1 MPPDSTSTALTAP
14 DKVVNKV
21 PFLRSLRARLLL
33 AALAIEILVLGVM
46 LGSGLKHMENQLG
59 RQLGQHV
66 QALQLAYQTA
76 ITVPLVARDY
86 ATLRDILDGW
96 RQADELHYIV
106 VTSPD
111 GKILANSGFPSDM
124 ALPQADQDVVWGE
137 VMHQV
142 FPVDFQG
149 QRYGSV
155 HLGLDT
161 GFIAAAGRQ
170 LIWRGLLVAG
180 IGIVLTII
188 LLLVTGLWLT
198 RHLRTLTQAAAR
210 IAAGDYAV
218 HVTVP
223 TRDEIALLAK
233 SFNTMASAVENR
245 VDELARQAGHDSLT
259 GLHNRRAF
267 EAHLEEALRI
277 RLNQSLYV
285 LYLDLDQFKAV
296 NDSCGHAAGDLLL
309 QSLGQVMSERF
320 GADFIARL
328 GGDEFGLVIVNAT
341 PDSVHLRAQMMIDEI
356 RAFPFVWEGRAFQ
369 LGASIG
375 LVQVSPH
382 IDTVTSLLIAADTAC
397 YAAKEHGRNRV
408 EVYAPGDDYFRQRQ
422 DELASLAGITA
433 ALQDDRF
440 VLYHQRITSLKPG
453 RPDHAEVLI
462 RMRDEAGKIIL
473 PGRFIPAAERYNL
486 MPFIDRWVI
495 NAALARLQEFAHNGG
510 LPFHHVNINLSG
522 AGLAEE
528 GMRHFIAE
536 RIAFYGTDPAQ
547 ICFEITESQAIGN
560 LGGALALIADAHHMG
575 STIALDDF
583 GSGLSSFGYLKR
595 FNVDYLKIDG
605 QFIRNLAHD
614 PIDRAT
620 VVAIIGLAKAHGL
633 RTVAEFVAEPEIV
646 DIVRE
651 LGVDYAQG
659 FALHEPSPF

>member
-1 MPPDSTSTALTAP
+1 MNASGNTPR
-14 DKVVNKV
+14 KV
-21 PFLRSLRARLLL
+21 PFFHSLRTRLLL
-33 AALAIEILVLGVM
+33 TALSIEILVLAVM
-46 LGSGLKHMENQLG
+46 LGSGLRHMENQLG

-76 ITVPLVARDY
+76 IAVPLVSRDY

-96 RQADELHYIV
+96 RQADELHYIA
-106 VTSPD
+106 VTAPD
-111 GKILANSGFPSDM
+111 GKVLATSGHPVGE
-124 ALPQADQDVVWGE
+124 ALPQPQEQESIVWGE
-137 VMHQV
+137 VMHLV

-161 GFIAAAGRQ
+161 GFIALASRQ
-170 LIWRGLLVAG
+170 LIWQGLLVAAAG
-180 IGIVLTII
+180 VALTLV
-188 LLLVTGLWLT
+188 LLLLSGLWLT
-198 RHLRTLTQAAAR
+198 RHLQILTRAAAR
-210 IAAGDYAV
+210 VAEGDYSV
-218 HVTVP
+218 HLDVP
-223 TRDEIALLAK
+223 TRDEIGLLAR
-233 SFNTMASAVENR
+233 SFNAMASAVETR

-267 EAHLEEALRI
+267 EANLEEELRI
-277 RLNQSLYV
+277 RHSQSLYV

-309 QSLGQVMSERF
+309 QSLGRVMSERF
-320 GADFIARL
+320 GADFVARL
-328 GGDEFGLVIVNAT
+328 GGDEFGMVLLNAT
-341 PDSVHLRAQMMIDEI
+341 PDGARARAQMMIDEV

-462 RMRDEAGKIIL
+462 RMRDDAGNVVL

-486 MPFIDRWVI
+486 MPFIDRWVV
-495 NAALARLQEFAHNGG
+495 NAALSRLQEFARSGG

-522 AGLAEE
+522 AGLAED

-536 RIAFYGTDPAQ
+536 RIAFYGIDPAQ

-620 VVAIIGLAKAHGL
+620 VEAIIGLAKAHGL

>member
-1 MPPDSTSTALTAP
+1 MNASGNTPR
-14 DKVVNKV
+14 KV
-21 PFLRSLRARLLL
+21 PFFHSLRTRLLL
-33 AALAIEILVLGVM
+33 TALSIEILVLAVM
-46 LGSGLKHMENQLG
+46 LGSGLRHMENQLG

-76 ITVPLVARDY
+76 IAVPLVSRDY

-96 RQADELHYIV
+96 RQADELHYIA
-106 VTSPD
+106 VTAPN
-111 GKILANSGFPSDM
+111 GKLLATSGHPVGE
-124 ALPQADQDVVWGE
+124 ALPQPQEQESIAWGE
-137 VMHQV
+137 VMHLV

-161 GFIAAAGRQ
+161 GFIALASRQ
-170 LIWRGLLVAG
+170 LIWQGLLVAAAG
-180 IGIVLTII
+180 VALTLV
-188 LLLVTGLWLT
+188 LLLLSGLWLT
-198 RHLRTLTQAAAR
+198 RHLQILTRAAAR
-210 IAAGDYAV
+210 VAEGDYSV
-218 HVTVP
+218 HLDVP
-223 TRDEIALLAK
+223 TRDEIGLLAR
-233 SFNTMASAVENR
+233 SFNAMASAVETR

-267 EAHLEEALRI
+267 EANLEEALRI
-277 RLNQSLYV
+277 RHSQSLYV

-309 QSLGQVMSERF
+309 QSLGRVMSERF
-320 GADFIARL
+320 GADFVARL
-328 GGDEFGLVIVNAT
+328 GGDEFGMVLLNAT
-341 PDSVHLRAQMMIDEI
+341 PDGARARAQMMIDEV

-462 RMRDEAGKIIL
+462 RMRDDAGNVVL

-486 MPFIDRWVI
+486 MPFIDRWVV
-495 NAALARLQEFAHNGG
+495 NAALSRLQEFARSGG

-522 AGLAEE
+522 AGLAED

-536 RIAFYGTDPAQ
+536 RIAFYGIDPAL

-620 VVAIIGLAKAHGL
+620 VEAIIGLAKAHGL